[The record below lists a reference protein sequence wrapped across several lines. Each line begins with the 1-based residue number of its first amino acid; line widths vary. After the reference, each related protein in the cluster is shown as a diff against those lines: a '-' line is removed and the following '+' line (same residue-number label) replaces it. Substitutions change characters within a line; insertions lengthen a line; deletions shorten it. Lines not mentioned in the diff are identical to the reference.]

1 MRVLM
6 GLYGL
11 RELGHNQVKGPL
23 VVEPMR
29 QEMHAHKR
37 QTGPD
42 ADDRCAR
49 DSRARG
55 WRVTR
60 TSLATIEL
68 PLYPPPIELAQGAW
82 HDVILLDISCRMKSA
97 HSP

>member
-1 MRVLM
+1 M

-68 PLYPPPIELAQGAW
+68 PLYPPPIELAQA
-82 HDVILLDISCRMKSA
+82 DRNRSL
-97 HSP
+97 SPSNLVE

>member
-60 TSLATIEL
+60 TSLATIEG
-68 PLYPPPIELAQGAW
+68 YPPKPGHFVSSITYRQGLMALPGQGQCI
-82 HDVILLDISCRMKSA
+82 DLR
-97 HSP
+97 